1 MKNPVEAMD
10 TYLAGAHSAL
20 KRGQVGKGLMELVVA
35 MQAMSERL
43 DAIEKKLDIS
53 YDKKSE

>member
-20 KRGQVGKGLMELVVA
+20 KQGQVPKGLMELIVA
-35 MQAMSERL
+35 MQAMSDRL

-53 YDKKSE
+53 YDKKG